1 MHTPPPLSRQNEH
14 RIKRP
19 TDFKDFFR
27 FVKELFSG
35 FLTRFGYILGL
46 VWKTGPWILIA
57 MSAIALAQGLVP
69 VISSILTKNVVNEL
83 QLALT
88 GGLGGNFWN
97 SKAFYYLV
105 FFFAVQIL
113 NRLVM
118 TLSNAINRISGERVV
133 KQVKTLIMK
142 KSLDIDIASFDRVE
156 FYEKLENANREAGNR
171 PIQIIYQ
178 VFSIISTFIQLIG
191 YAAVIAT
198 AGNLWWA
205 VIVIALVS
213 APSALVSFLYRRK
226 NFHYVRHRSK
236 ERRQMSYYSDILVNK
251 DMVKEVRIFGL
262 GNTFIERYKTVFTN
276 YYQGLVKL
284 ILSESAWHTVIA
296 IITAIVNCLLYALI
310 ASKVFMGEIMLG
322 DYSLYTSAIMTIAA
336 CISTLINNS
345 ATIYEGTLFI
355 DNLIAFMNEE
365 STMKVPENAEK
376 VLHNSPHTIEFKNV
390 SFKYPGADTY
400 VLKNIN
406 LKFQAGETVVLVGL
420 NGAGKTTLIKLL
432 TRLYDPTEGEI
443 LLDGKNLKD
452 YDIQDLYNLFG
463 IIFQDFG
470 KYAVTAGENI
480 HFGDIEKEYSPAE
493 IKKAAEKSNAADYIE
508 ALPLGYDTPLMRI
521 FEHSGLELSIG
532 QWQKLAIARAFYSD
546 SDILILDEPTASLD
560 PMAEQEIFNQF
571 DALRKGKTTI
581 FVSHR
586 LSSATVASQI
596 VVLENGEVAETG
608 THHELMEKAGKY
620 HMLFTTQA
628 KRYLEK

>member
-14 RIKRP
+14 SIKRP
-19 TDFKDFFR
+19 TNFKDFFR
-27 FVKELFSG
+27 FIGELFSG
-35 FLTRFGYILGL
+35 FISRFGYILSL
-46 VWKTGPWILIA
+46 VWKTGPWILIT
-57 MSAIALAQGLVP
+57 MSIIALAQGLIP

-88 GGLGGNFWN
+88 NGLGGNFWN
-97 SKAFYYLV
+97 SKAFYFLV

-133 KQVKTLIMK
+133 KQVKTLIMN

-178 VFSIISTFIQLIG
+178 VFTIISTLIQLIG

-198 AGNLWWA
+198 AGDLWWA

-226 NFHYVRHRSK
+226 NFNYVRHRSK

-251 DMVKEVRIFGL
+251 DIVKEVRIFGL
-262 GNTFIERYKTVFTN
+262 GNTFIERYKAVFTN
-276 YYQGLVKL
+276 YYNGLVKL
-284 ILSESAWHTVIA
+284 ILSESAWHTAIA
-296 IITAIVNCLLYALI
+296 IITAVVNCLLYALV
-310 ASKVFMGEIMLG
+310 AAKVFTGEIMLG
-322 DYSLYTSAIMTIAA
+322 DYSLYTGAIMTIAA

-365 STMKVPENAEK
+365 STMKVSQNPQKVAHNA
-376 VLHNSPHTIEFKNV
+376 PHTIEFKNV
-390 SFKYPGADTY
+390 SFKYPGAESY

-443 LLDGKNLKD
+443 LLDGTPKEVFVHVERLRGAGLD
-452 YDIQDLYNLFG
+452 VPVTTQ
-463 IIFQDFG
+463 IISQLNRSG
-470 KYAVTAGENI
+470 AR
-480 HFGDIEKEYSPAE
+480 
-493 IKKAAEKSNAADYIE
+493 
-508 ALPLGYDTPLMRI
+508 LPLDA
-521 FEHSGLELSIG
+521 LSIG
-532 QWQKLAIARAFYSD
+532 ECAQ
-546 SDILILDEPTASLD
+546 
-560 PMAEQEIFNQF
+560 
-571 DALRKGKTTI
+571 
-581 FVSHR
+581 
-586 LSSATVASQI
+586 
-596 VVLENGEVAETG
+596 VLCDWLKEESNVRN
-608 THHELMEKAGKY
+608 H
-620 HMLFTTQA
+620 
-628 KRYLEK
+628 